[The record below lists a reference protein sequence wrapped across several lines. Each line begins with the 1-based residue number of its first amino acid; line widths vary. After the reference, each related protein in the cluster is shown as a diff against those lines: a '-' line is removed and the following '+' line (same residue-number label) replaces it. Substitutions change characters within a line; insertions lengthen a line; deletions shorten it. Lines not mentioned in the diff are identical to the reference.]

1 MAQFGWAYV
10 NCSDQGGSGS
20 GSAGPAHS
28 IQFVTESGGATT
40 GSAYLTYYTG
50 STSGGTPGRSG
61 HTLYLTGTLIVTGA
75 ISASSYHIA
84 NITQIGTT
92 GSTFFGNTNDDVHIR
107 TGSLA
112 VSKVGFGTGSY
123 ILSASAHDESVRVRG
138 FGGNYTQ
145 VNATPYVI
153 QSADYIIG
161 IVKANNP
168 TMSLPPPSGSNTGR
182 LLVIKDEMPSRG
194 TGSIHIKLSSGAAK
208 IDNSTSYVMTG
219 SLPAINLYSNGSNW
233 FVF

>member
-1 MAQFGWAYV
+1 MASFGWAYV
-10 NCSDQGGSGS
+10 NCSEIGGAGS

-40 GSAYLTYYTG
+40 GSANLTYYTG
-50 STSGGTPGRSG
+50 SGVGGRDG

-84 NITQIGTT
+84 DITRIGTT
-92 GSTFFGNTNDDVHIR
+92 GSTFFGNTNNDVHIR
-107 TGSLA
+107 TGSLT
-112 VSKVGFGTGSY
+112 VSKAGVGTGSY

-145 VNATPYVI
+145 VNTTPYVI

-182 LLVIKDEMPSRG
+182 LLVIKDEMPNRG
-194 TGSIHIKLSSGAAK
+194 TGSIHIKLSTGAAK
-208 IDNSTSYVMTG
+208 IDNSNSYVMTG